1 MQKVLAQI
9 LSALFHP
16 LIMPTVGVLVIFL
29 TSSHIFIIPY
39 EAQRVI
45 LIIVAINTL
54 ALPMLMIPLFYKF
67 GIIKSIQMEGHRER
81 IIPLAFTLIPYVF
94 SYYFLN
100 RLPILN
106 EISLFMLGAIL
117 AVFIALIVSIWW
129 KVSIHMVG
137 IGGIFGLLYALS
149 LRFQAAGL
157 WFIIAA
163 IAAAGL
169 VAWAR
174 LSLNAHKPS
183 QVYAGFSLGALAVAF
198 FVTFV

>member
-16 LIMPTVGVLVIFL
+16 LIMPTVGVLAIFL
-29 TSSHIFIIPY
+29 TSSHIFIIPH

-54 ALPMLMIPLFYKF
+54 ALPMLMVPLFYKL
-67 GIIKSIQMEGHRER
+67 GIIKSIRMEGHRER

-100 RLPILN
+100 RLPILS
-106 EISLFMLGAIL
+106 EISLFMLGAII
-117 AVFIALIVSIWW
+117 AVAIALIVSIWW

-149 LRFQAAGL
+149 
-157 WFIIAA
+157 I
-163 IAAAGL
+163 
-169 VAWAR
+169 
-174 LSLNAHKPS
+174 
-183 QVYAGFSLGALAVAF
+183 
-198 FVTFV
+198 